1 MINEGSK
8 KENGI
13 KKGDKEL
20 RRMRK
25 GEKKEKKT
33 TNKQIINFK
42 Q

>member
-25 GEKKEKKT
+25 GEKKREKNN
-33 TNKQIINFK
+33 NK
-42 Q
+42 